1 MMVKTLPQGCR
12 LTALFDS
19 CHSGSVL
26 DLPYMYSTK
35 GVLKE
40 PNVMKEAGA
49 GLLQSAVA
57 YATGDRSRM
66 LLGLGGV
73 VKTFMNQGKAEKAN
87 QYSKQT
93 NTAPCDAISLSGC
106 KDDQTS
112 ADSKENGT
120 ATGAMSYA
128 FLTVMSQNPNQSYL
142 SLLQNMREILQ
153 AKYSQ
158 KPQLSASHP
167 IDTNLQFIF

>member
-49 GLLQSAVA
+49 GLLQSAMA

-73 VKTFMNQGKAEKAN
+73 VKH
-87 QYSKQT
+87 
-93 NTAPCDAISLSGC
+93 L
-106 KDDQTS
+106 
-112 ADSKENGT
+112 
-120 ATGAMSYA
+120 
-128 FLTVMSQNPNQSYL
+128 
-142 SLLQNMREILQ
+142 
-153 AKYSQ
+153 
-158 KPQLSASHP
+158 
-167 IDTNLQFIF
+167 

>member
-1 MMVKTLPQGCR
+1 MNMGIMMKMMGYDEVIYPLDFETNGFIIDDLLHTMMVKTLPQGCR

-49 GLLQSAVA
+49 GLLQSAMA

-66 LLGLGGV
+66 LLGLGGL
-73 VKTFMNQGKAEKAN
+73 
-87 QYSKQT
+87 SKH
-93 NTAPCDAISLSGC
+93 L
-106 KDDQTS
+106 
-112 ADSKENGT
+112 
-120 ATGAMSYA
+120 
-128 FLTVMSQNPNQSYL
+128 
-142 SLLQNMREILQ
+142 
-153 AKYSQ
+153 
-158 KPQLSASHP
+158 
-167 IDTNLQFIF
+167 

>member
-1 MMVKTLPQGCR
+1 MSFWISFGF
-12 LTALFDS
+12 AL
-19 CHSGSVL
+19 HVL
-26 DLPYMYSTK
+26 NQRCFERTK
-35 GVLKE
+35 CNE
-40 PNVMKEAGA
+40 SRA
-49 GLLQSAVA
+49 GLLQSAMA

-87 QYSKQT
+87 EYSKQT

-120 ATGAMSYA
+120 A
-128 FLTVMSQNPNQSYL
+128 LVL
-142 SLLQNMREILQ
+142 
-153 AKYSQ
+153 
-158 KPQLSASHP
+158 
-167 IDTNLQFIF
+167 